1 MKNTIKF
8 MIGLLAIGLV
18 SCEPEFEN
26 AVTDEGFYDAGDAD
40 FSNYVALGNSL
51 TAGYADGALFMSGQ
65 QDSYPNIM
73 AEQFGFVGGGDFTQP
88 LTSDNLGGLLLG
100 GVQITGN
107 RLVLSANDP
116 YDENTDTP
124 FPSTLD
130 GVPTTDV
137 LTSASGPFNNMGV
150 PGAKSF
156 HLVTPGYGSVAG
168 VANGTA
174 NPWYARFATSESST
188 VLADAASL
196 NPTFFSLWIGN
207 NDILGYATSGG
218 SGVDQTGNLDP
229 STYGGNDITDPNVF
243 AAAYSAQVDALVA
256 GGAKGVLLNI
266 PDVTSIPYFTTVPA
280 QSIPLDLNTAGAV
293 NAQFAQYNDQIL
305 PLLVQFGVITQEE
318 ADSRII
324 NFEGFCSEEL
334 IAAGECDAL
343 SSGKNFPIITDNDL
357 TDVSQVLQG
366 PPGNLPEELAN
377 LLGQLRQATSD
388 DLIVLPASSVLGSV
402 PDPSN
407 PFGVVG
413 VSIPLENQWVLTT
426 TEQARV
432 AAAGAAYNAI
442 IEGLAAANELGYG
455 DMKSA
460 LADVAASGAS
470 YNGGVLTSTY
480 GTGGAFSLDG
490 VHPTPR
496 GYAWTANT
504 IIDVIN
510 TTYNASIPK
519 VDIGTYGTVTAHNN

>member
-40 FSNYVALGNSL
+40 FSNYVSLGNSL
-51 TAGYADGALFMSGQ
+51 TAGYADGALYRSGQ
-65 QDSYPNIM
+65 EDSYPNIM

-100 GVQITGN
+100 GQQILGN
-107 RLVLSANDP
+107 RLVLSA
-116 YDENTDTP
+116 DENGNP
-124 FPSTLD
+124 FPTPLD
-130 GVPTTDV
+130 GTPTTDV
-137 LTSASGPFNNMGV
+137 TTSATGPFNNMGV
-150 PGAKSF
+150 PGAKSY

-174 NPWYARFATSESST
+174 NPWYARFATSESTT

-266 PDVTSIPYFTTVPA
+266 PDVTSIPYFTTVPTR
-280 QSIPLDLNTAGAV
+280 SIPLDAATAGAV
-293 NAQFAQYNDQIL
+293 NAQFALYNGALGQ
-305 PLLVQFGVITQEE
+305 LVAGGFISAEE
-318 ADSRII
+318 AAIRAI
-324 NFEGFCSEEL
+324 NFVEGV
-334 IAAGECDAL
+334 
-343 SSGKNFPIITDNDL
+343 NYPIMTDVDL
-357 TDVSQVLQG
+357 TDVTAILIGAGLDPQT
-366 PPGNLPEELAN
+366 AA
-377 LLGQLRQATSD
+377 LLGQLRQVKSD
-388 DLIVLPASSVLGSV
+388 DLVVLTASSVLGTT

-407 PFGVVG
+407 PLGIVG
-413 VSIPLENQWVLTT
+413 VSIPLTNQYVLTT

-432 AAAGAAYNAI
+432 ATAGAAYNAI

-460 LADVAASGAS
+460 LSEVAANGAF

-480 GTGGAFSLDG
+480 VTGGAFSLDG
-490 VHPTPR
+490 VHPSPR
-496 GYAWTANT
+496 GYAFTANT

-510 TTYNASIPK
+510 TTYNASVPK
-519 VDIGTYGTVTAHNN
+519 VDIGTYGTVTLHNN

>member
-1 MKNTIKF
+1 

-51 TAGYADGALFMSGQ
+51 TAGYADSALFVSGQ
-65 QDSYPNIM
+65 EDSYPNIM
-73 AEQFGFVGGGDFTQP
+73 AQQFSFVGGGDFTQP

-107 RLVLSANDP
+107 RLVLSA
-116 YDENTDTP
+116 DENGNP
-124 FPSTLD
+124 FPATLD
-130 GVPTTDV
+130 GAPTTDV

-150 PGAKSF
+150 PGATSF

-188 VLADAASL
+188 VLADAVSL

-218 SGVDQTGNLDP
+218 SGVDQAGNLDP

-280 QSIPLDLNTAGAV
+280 QSIPLDAATAGAV

-318 ADSRII
+318 ADSRVVNFVEGI
-324 NFEGFCSEEL
+324 NY
-334 IAAGECDAL
+334 
-343 SSGKNFPIITDNDL
+343 PIIVDNDL

-407 PFGVVG
+407 PLGVVG

-432 AAAGAAYNAI
+432 AAAGAAYNAV

-460 LADVAASGAS
+460 LADVAANGAF

-480 GTGGAFSLDG
+480 VTGGAFSLDG

-496 GYAWTANT
+496 GYAFTANT

-510 TTYNASIPK
+510 TTYNASVPK
-519 VDIGTYGTVTAHNN
+519 VDIGTYGTVTLHNN

>member
-26 AVTDEGFYDAGDAD
+26 AVSDEGFYDAGDAD

-51 TAGYADGALFMSGQ
+51 TAGYADGALYMSGQ
-65 QDSYPNIM
+65 KDSYPNIM
-73 AEQFGFVGGGDFTQP
+73 AQQFSFVGGGDFTQP
-88 LTSDNLGGLLLG
+88 LTSDDLGGLLLG
-100 GVQITGN
+100 GQQILGN
-107 RLVLSANDP
+107 RLVLSA
-116 YDENTDTP
+116 DENGNP
-124 FPSTLD
+124 FPAPLD
-130 GVPTTDV
+130 GIPTTDV
-137 LTSASGPFNNMGV
+137 VSSETGPFNNMGV
-150 PGAKSF
+150 PGAKSY

-243 AAAYSAQVDALVA
+243 AAVYSAQVDALVA

-266 PDVTSIPYFTTVPA
+266 PDVTSIPYFTTVPT
-280 QSIPLDLNTAGAV
+280 QSIPLDAATAGAV
-293 NAQFAQYNDQIL
+293 NAQFALYNGALGQ
-305 PLLVQFGVITQEE
+305 LVAGGFISAEE
-318 ADSRII
+318 AAIRAI
-324 NFEGFCSEEL
+324 NFVEG
-334 IAAGECDAL
+334 I
-343 SSGKNFPIITDNDL
+343 NYPIMTDVDL
-357 TDVSQVLQG
+357 TDVTAILIGAGLDS
-366 PPGNLPEELAN
+366 ETAA
-377 LLGQLRQATSD
+377 LLGQLRQVKSD
-388 DLIVLPASSVLGSV
+388 DLVVLTASSALGSV

-407 PFGVVG
+407 PLGIVG
-413 VSIPLENQWVLTT
+413 VSIPLTNQFVLTS
-426 TEQARV
+426 TEQDRV
-432 AAAGAAYNAI
+432 ATAGAAYNAI

-460 LADVAASGAS
+460 LADVAANGAV
-470 YNGGVLTSTY
+470 YNGGLLTSTY
-480 GTGGAFSLDG
+480 VTGGAFSLDG

-496 GYAWTANT
+496 GYAFTANT

-519 VDIGTYGTVTAHNN
+519 VDIGTYGTVTLHNN

>member
-40 FSNYVALGNSL
+40 FSTYVALGNSL
-51 TAGYADGALFMSGQ
+51 TAGYADSALYISGQ
-65 QDSYPNIM
+65 EDSYPNIM
-73 AEQFGFVGGGDFTQP
+73 AQQFGFVGGGDFTQP
-88 LTSDNLGGLLLG
+88 LTSDDLGGLLLG
-100 GVQITGN
+100 GVQISGN
-107 RLVLSANDP
+107 RLVLSA
-116 YDENTDTP
+116 DENGNP
-124 FPSTLD
+124 FPAPLD
-130 GVPTTDV
+130 GTPTTDV
-137 LTSASGPFNNMGV
+137 TTSATGPFNNMGV

-168 VANGTA
+168 VANGSA
-174 NPWYARFATSESST
+174 NPWFARFATSESTT
-188 VLADAASL
+188 VLADAVSL

-229 STYGGNDITDPNVF
+229 STYGGFDITDPNVF

-266 PDVTSIPYFTTVPA
+266 PDVTSIPYFTTVPP
-280 QSIPLDLNTAGAV
+280 QSIPLDAATAGAV
-293 NAQFAQYNDQIL
+293 NAQFTLYNGALGQ
-305 PLLVQFGVITQEE
+305 LVAGGFISAEE
-318 ADSRII
+318 AAIRQI
-324 NFEGFCSEEL
+324 NFVEGV
-334 IAAGECDAL
+334 
-343 SSGKNFPIITDNDL
+343 NYPIMIDVDL
-357 TDVSQVLQG
+357 TDVTAILIGAGLDPQTAG
-366 PPGNLPEELAN
+366 
-377 LLGQLRQATSD
+377 LLGQLRQVKSD
-388 DLIVLPASSVLGSV
+388 DLVVITAASVLGTT

-407 PFGVVG
+407 PLNILGVTL
-413 VSIPLENQWVLTT
+413 PLPNSLVLSS

-432 AAAGAAYNAI
+432 AAAGAAYNAV

-460 LADVAASGAS
+460 LADVAANGAF
-470 YNGGVLTSTY
+470 YNGGVLTSTFV
-480 GTGGAFSLDG
+480 TGGAFSLDG
-490 VHPTPR
+490 VHPSPR
-496 GYAWTANT
+496 GYAFTANT
-504 IIDVIN
+504 IIDIIN

-519 VDIGTYGTVTAHNN
+519 VDIGTYGTVTLHNN

>member
-40 FSNYVALGNSL
+40 FSNYVSLGNSL
-51 TAGYADGALFMSGQ
+51 TAGYADGALYRSGQ
-65 QDSYPNIM
+65 EDSYPNIM

-100 GVQITGN
+100 GQQILGN
-107 RLVLSANDP
+107 RLVLSA
-116 YDENTDTP
+116 DENGNP
-124 FPSTLD
+124 FPTPLD
-130 GVPTTDV
+130 GTPTTDV
-137 LTSASGPFNNMGV
+137 TTSEAGPFNNMGV
-150 PGAKSF
+150 PGAKSY

-174 NPWYARFATSESST
+174 NPWYARFATSESTT

-266 PDVTSIPYFTTVPA
+266 PDVTSIPYFTTVPPR
-280 QSIPLDLNTAGAV
+280 SIPLDAATAGAV
-293 NAQFAQYNDQIL
+293 NAQFALYNGALGQ
-305 PLLVQFGVITQEE
+305 LVAGGFISPEE
-318 ADSRII
+318 AAIRAI
-324 NFEGFCSEEL
+324 NFVEGV
-334 IAAGECDAL
+334 
-343 SSGKNFPIITDNDL
+343 NYPIMTDVDL
-357 TDVSQVLQG
+357 TDVTAILIGAGLDPQT
-366 PPGNLPEELAN
+366 AA
-377 LLGQLRQATSD
+377 LLGQLRQVKSD
-388 DLIVLPASSVLGSV
+388 DLVVLTASSVLGTT

-407 PFGVVG
+407 PLGIVG
-413 VSIPLENQWVLTT
+413 VSLPLPNSLVLSS

-432 AAAGAAYNAI
+432 ATAGAAYNAI

-460 LADVAASGAS
+460 LAEVAANGAF

-480 GTGGAFSLDG
+480 VTGGAFSLDG

-496 GYAWTANT
+496 GYAFTANT

-519 VDIGTYGTVTAHNN
+519 VDIGTYGTVTLHNN

>member
-40 FSNYVALGNSL
+40 FSNYVSLGNSL
-51 TAGYADGALFMSGQ
+51 TAGYADGALYRSGQ
-65 QDSYPNIM
+65 EDSYPNIM

-100 GVQITGN
+100 GQQILGN
-107 RLVLSANDP
+107 RLVLSA
-116 YDENTDTP
+116 DENGNP
-124 FPSTLD
+124 FPTPLD
-130 GVPTTDV
+130 GTPTTDV
-137 LTSASGPFNNMGV
+137 TTSATGPFNNMGV
-150 PGAKSF
+150 PGAKSY

-266 PDVTSIPYFTTVPA
+266 PDVTSIPYFTTVPTR
-280 QSIPLDLNTAGAV
+280 SIPLDAATAGAV
-293 NAQFAQYNDQIL
+293 NAQFALYNGALGQ
-305 PLLVQFGVITQEE
+305 LVAGGFISAEE
-318 ADSRII
+318 AAIRAI
-324 NFEGFCSEEL
+324 NFVEGV
-334 IAAGECDAL
+334 
-343 SSGKNFPIITDNDL
+343 NYPIMTDVDL
-357 TDVSQVLQG
+357 TDVTAILVGAGLDPQT
-366 PPGNLPEELAN
+366 AA
-377 LLGQLRQATSD
+377 LLGQLRQVKSD
-388 DLIVLPASSVLGSV
+388 DLVVLTASSVLGTT

-407 PFGVVG
+407 PLGIVG
-413 VSIPLENQWVLTT
+413 VSLPLPNSLVLSS

-432 AAAGAAYNAI
+432 ATAGAAYNAI

-460 LADVAASGAS
+460 LSEVAANGAF

-480 GTGGAFSLDG
+480 VTGGAFSLDG

-496 GYAWTANT
+496 GYAFTANT

-510 TTYNASIPK
+510 TTYNASVPK
-519 VDIGTYGTVTAHNN
+519 VDIGTYGTVTLHNN

>member
-40 FSNYVALGNSL
+40 FSNYVSLGNSL
-51 TAGYADGALFMSGQ
+51 TAGYADGALYRSGQ
-65 QDSYPNIM
+65 EDSYPNIM

-100 GVQITGN
+100 GQQILGN
-107 RLVLSANDP
+107 RLVLSA
-116 YDENTDTP
+116 DENGNP
-124 FPSTLD
+124 FPTPLD
-130 GVPTTDV
+130 GTPTTDV
-137 LTSASGPFNNMGV
+137 TTSATGPFNNMGV
-150 PGAKSF
+150 PGAKSY

-168 VANGTA
+168 VENGTA

-266 PDVTSIPYFTTVPA
+266 PDVTSIPYFTTVPPR
-280 QSIPLDLNTAGAV
+280 SIPLDAATAGAV
-293 NAQFAQYNDQIL
+293 NAQFALYNGALGQ
-305 PLLVQFGVITQEE
+305 LVAGGFISPEE
-318 ADSRII
+318 AAIRAI
-324 NFEGFCSEEL
+324 NFVEGV
-334 IAAGECDAL
+334 
-343 SSGKNFPIITDNDL
+343 NYPIMTDVDL
-357 TDVSQVLQG
+357 TDVTAILIGAGLDS
-366 PPGNLPEELAN
+366 ETAA
-377 LLGQLRQATSD
+377 LLGQLRQVKSD
-388 DLIVLPASSVLGSV
+388 DLVVLTASSALGSV

-407 PFGVVG
+407 PLGIVG
-413 VSIPLENQWVLTT
+413 VSLPLPNSLVLSS

-432 AAAGAAYNAI
+432 ATAGAAYNAI

-460 LADVAASGAS
+460 LSEVAANGAF

-480 GTGGAFSLDG
+480 VTGGAFSLDG

-496 GYAWTANT
+496 GYAFTANT

-519 VDIGTYGTVTAHNN
+519 VDIGTYGTVTLHNN

>member
-40 FSNYVALGNSL
+40 FSTYVSLGNSL
-51 TAGYADGALFMSGQ
+51 TAGYADGALYMSGQ
-65 QDSYPNIM
+65 EDSYPNIM

-88 LTSDNLGGLLLG
+88 LTSDNLGGLLLD
-100 GVQITGN
+100 GVQILGN
-107 RLVLSANDP
+107 RLVLSV
-116 YDENTDTP
+116 DENGNRFTTP
-124 FPSTLD
+124 LD
-130 GVPTTDV
+130 GTPTTDV
-137 LTSASGPFNNMGV
+137 TTSATGPFNNMGV

-174 NPWYARFATSESST
+174 NPWFARFATSESTT
-188 VLADAASL
+188 VLADAVSL

-218 SGVDQTGNLDP
+218 SGVDQAGNFDP

-266 PDVTSIPYFTTVPA
+266 PDVTSIPYFTTVPTR
-280 QSIPLDLNTAGAV
+280 SIPLDAATAGAV
-293 NAQFAQYNDQIL
+293 NAQFALYNGALGQ
-305 PLLVQFGVITQEE
+305 LVAGGFISAEE
-318 ADSRII
+318 AAIRAI
-324 NFEGFCSEEL
+324 NFVEGV
-334 IAAGECDAL
+334 
-343 SSGKNFPIITDNDL
+343 NYPIMTDVDL
-357 TDVSQVLQG
+357 TDVTAILIGAGLDPQT
-366 PPGNLPEELAN
+366 AA
-377 LLGQLRQATSD
+377 LLGQLRQVKSD
-388 DLIVLPASSVLGSV
+388 DLVVLTASSALGTV

-407 PFGVVG
+407 PLGIVG
-413 VSIPLENQWVLTT
+413 VSIPLTNQYVLTT

-432 AAAGAAYNAI
+432 ATAGASYNAI
-442 IEGLAAANELGYG
+442 IEGLAAANDLGYG

-460 LADVAASGAS
+460 LADVAANGAPF
-470 YNGGVLTSTY
+470 NGGVLESTY
-480 GTGGAFSLDG
+480 GSGGAFSLDG
-490 VHPTPR
+490 VHPSPR
-496 GYAWTANT
+496 GYAFTANT

-519 VDIGTYGTVTAHNN
+519 VDIGTYGTVTTHNN

>member
-40 FSNYVALGNSL
+40 FSNYVSLGNSL
-51 TAGYADGALFMSGQ
+51 TAGYADSALYMSGQ
-65 QDSYPNIM
+65 EDSYPNIM

-88 LTSDNLGGLLLG
+88 LTSDNLGGLLYG
-100 GVQITGN
+100 GVQISGN
-107 RLVLSANDP
+107 RLVLSA
-116 YDENTDTP
+116 DENGNP
-124 FPSTLD
+124 FPTPLD
-130 GVPTTDV
+130 GTPMTDV
-137 LTSASGPFNNMGV
+137 TTSATGPFNNMGV
-150 PGAKSF
+150 PGAKSY

-174 NPWYARFATSESST
+174 NPWFARFATSESTT
-188 VLADAASL
+188 VLADAVSL

-218 SGVDQTGNLDP
+218 SGVDQAGNFDP

-266 PDVTSIPYFTTVPA
+266 PDVTSIPYFTTVPTR
-280 QSIPLDLNTAGAV
+280 SIPLDAATAGAV
-293 NAQFAQYNDQIL
+293 NAQFALYNGALGQ
-305 PLLVQFGVITQEE
+305 LVAGGFISAEE
-318 ADSRII
+318 AAIRAI
-324 NFEGFCSEEL
+324 NFVEGV
-334 IAAGECDAL
+334 
-343 SSGKNFPIITDNDL
+343 NYPIMTDVDL
-357 TDVSQVLQG
+357 TDVTAILIGAGLDPQT
-366 PPGNLPEELAN
+366 AA
-377 LLGQLRQATSD
+377 LLGQLRQVKSD
-388 DLIVLPASSVLGSV
+388 DLVVLTASSALGSV

-407 PFGVVG
+407 PLGIVG
-413 VSIPLENQWVLTT
+413 VSIPLTNQFVLTS
-426 TEQARV
+426 TEQGRV

-460 LADVAASGAS
+460 LADVAANGAF

-480 GTGGAFSLDG
+480 VTGGAFSLDG
-490 VHPTPR
+490 VHPSPR
-496 GYAWTANT
+496 GYAFTANT

-519 VDIGTYGTVTAHNN
+519 VDIGTYGTVTLHNN

>member
-40 FSNYVALGNSL
+40 FSNYVSLGNSL
-51 TAGYADGALFMSGQ
+51 TAGYADGALYRSGQ
-65 QDSYPNIM
+65 EDSYPNIM

-88 LTSDNLGGLLLG
+88 LTSDNFGGLLYG
-100 GVQITGN
+100 GVQISGN
-107 RLVLSANDP
+107 RLVLSA
-116 YDENTDTP
+116 DENGNP
-124 FPSTLD
+124 FPTPLD
-130 GVPTTDV
+130 GTPTTDV
-137 LTSASGPFNNMGV
+137 TTSAAGPFNNMGV

-218 SGVDQTGNLDP
+218 SGVDQAGNFDP

-266 PDVTSIPYFTTVPA
+266 PDVTSIPYFTTVPTR
-280 QSIPLDLNTAGAV
+280 SIPLDAATAGAV
-293 NAQFAQYNDQIL
+293 NAQFALYNGALGQ
-305 PLLVQFGVITQEE
+305 LVAGGFISAEE
-318 ADSRII
+318 AAIRAI
-324 NFEGFCSEEL
+324 NFVEGV
-334 IAAGECDAL
+334 
-343 SSGKNFPIITDNDL
+343 NYPIMTDVDL
-357 TDVSQVLQG
+357 TDVTAILIGAGLDPQT
-366 PPGNLPEELAN
+366 AA
-377 LLGQLRQATSD
+377 LLGQLRQVKSD
-388 DLIVLPASSVLGSV
+388 DLVVLTASSALGTV

-407 PFGVVG
+407 PLGIVG
-413 VSIPLENQWVLTT
+413 VSIPLTNQYVLTT

-432 AAAGAAYNAI
+432 ATAGAAYNAI

-460 LADVAASGAS
+460 LAEVAANGAF

-480 GTGGAFSLDG
+480 VTGGAFSLDG
-490 VHPTPR
+490 VHPSPR
-496 GYAWTANT
+496 GYAFTANT

-519 VDIGTYGTVTAHNN
+519 VNIGTYGTVTLHNN

>member
-40 FSNYVALGNSL
+40 FSNYVSLGNSL
-51 TAGYADGALFMSGQ
+51 TAGYADGALYRSGQ
-65 QDSYPNIM
+65 EDSYPNIM

-100 GVQITGN
+100 GQQILGN
-107 RLVLSANDP
+107 RLVLSA
-116 YDENTDTP
+116 DENGNP
-124 FPSTLD
+124 FPTPLD
-130 GVPTTDV
+130 GTPTTDV
-137 LTSASGPFNNMGV
+137 TTSATGPFNNMGV
-150 PGAKSF
+150 PGAKSY

-174 NPWYARFATSESST
+174 NPWFARFATSESTT
-188 VLADAASL
+188 VLADAVSL

-266 PDVTSIPYFTTVPA
+266 PDVTSIPYFTTVPTR
-280 QSIPLDLNTAGAV
+280 SIPLDAATAGAV
-293 NAQFAQYNDQIL
+293 NAQFALYNGALGQ
-305 PLLVQFGVITQEE
+305 LVAGGFISAEE
-318 ADSRII
+318 AAIRAI
-324 NFEGFCSEEL
+324 NFVEGV
-334 IAAGECDAL
+334 
-343 SSGKNFPIITDNDL
+343 NYPIMTDVDL
-357 TDVSQVLQG
+357 TDVTAILIGAGLDPQT
-366 PPGNLPEELAN
+366 AA
-377 LLGQLRQATSD
+377 LLGQLRQVKSD
-388 DLIVLPASSVLGSV
+388 DLVVLTASSALGTV

-407 PFGVVG
+407 PLGIVG
-413 VSIPLENQWVLTT
+413 VSIPLTNQYVLTT

-432 AAAGAAYNAI
+432 ATAGAAYNAI

-460 LADVAASGAS
+460 LAEVAANGAF

-480 GTGGAFSLDG
+480 VTGGAFSLDG
-490 VHPTPR
+490 VHPSPR
-496 GYAWTANT
+496 GYAFTANT

-519 VDIGTYGTVTAHNN
+519 VDIGTYGTVTLHNN

>member
-40 FSNYVALGNSL
+40 FSNYVSLGNSL
-51 TAGYADGALFMSGQ
+51 TAGYADGALYRSGQ
-65 QDSYPNIM
+65 EDSYPNIM

-88 LTSDNLGGLLLG
+88 LTSDNFGGLLYG
-100 GVQITGN
+100 GVQISGN
-107 RLVLSANDP
+107 RLVLSA
-116 YDENTDTP
+116 DENGNP
-124 FPSTLD
+124 FPTPLD
-130 GVPTTDV
+130 GTPTTDV
-137 LTSASGPFNNMGV
+137 TTSATGPFNNMGV
-150 PGAKSF
+150 PGAKSY

-174 NPWYARFATSESST
+174 NPWFARFATSESTT

-266 PDVTSIPYFTTVPA
+266 PDVTSIPYFTTVPTR
-280 QSIPLDLNTAGAV
+280 SIPLDAATAGAV
-293 NAQFAQYNDQIL
+293 NAQFALYNGALGQ
-305 PLLVQFGVITQEE
+305 LVAGGFISAEE
-318 ADSRII
+318 AAIRAI
-324 NFEGFCSEEL
+324 NFVEGV
-334 IAAGECDAL
+334 
-343 SSGKNFPIITDNDL
+343 NYPIMTDVDL
-357 TDVSQVLQG
+357 TDVTAILIGAGLDPQT
-366 PPGNLPEELAN
+366 AA
-377 LLGQLRQATSD
+377 LLGQLRQVKSD
-388 DLIVLPASSVLGSV
+388 DLVVLTASSVLGTT

-407 PFGVVG
+407 PLGIVG
-413 VSIPLENQWVLTT
+413 VSLPLPNSLVLSS

-432 AAAGAAYNAI
+432 ATAGAAYNAI

-460 LADVAASGAS
+460 LSEVAANGAF

-480 GTGGAFSLDG
+480 VTGGAFSLDG

-496 GYAWTANT
+496 GYAFTANT

-510 TTYNASIPK
+510 TTYNASVPK
-519 VDIGTYGTVTAHNN
+519 VDIGTYGTVTLHNN

>member
-26 AVTDEGFYDAGDAD
+26 AVSDEGFYDAGDAD
-40 FSNYVALGNSL
+40 FSNYVSLGNSL
-51 TAGYADGALFMSGQ
+51 TAGYADGALYVSGQ
-65 QDSYPNIM
+65 EGSYPNIM

-88 LTSDNLGGLLLG
+88 LTSDDLGGLLLG
-100 GVQITGN
+100 GVQISGN
-107 RLVLSANDP
+107 RLVLSA
-116 YDENTDTP
+116 DENGNP
-124 FPSTLD
+124 FPAPLD
-130 GVPTTDV
+130 GEPTTDI
-137 LTSASGPFNNMGV
+137 LTSEAGPFNNMGV

-218 SGVDQTGNLDP
+218 SGVDQTGNFDP

-256 GGAKGVLLNI
+256 NGAKGVLLNI
-266 PDVTSIPYFTTVPA
+266 PDVTSIPYFTTVPTRT
-280 QSIPLDLNTAGAV
+280 IPLDAATAGAV
-293 NAQFAQYNDQIL
+293 NAQFALYNGALGQ
-305 PLLVQFGVITQEE
+305 LVAGGFISPEE
-318 ADSRII
+318 AAIRAI
-324 NFEGFCSEEL
+324 NFVEGVNYP
-334 IAAGECDAL
+334 IMTDA
-343 SSGKNFPIITDNDL
+343 DL
-357 TDVSQVLQG
+357 TDVTAILIGAGLDS
-366 PPGNLPEELAN
+366 ETAA
-377 LLGQLRQATSD
+377 LLGQLRQVKID
-388 DLIVLPASSVLGSV
+388 DLVVLTASSVIGTT

-407 PFGVVG
+407 PAGILG
-413 VSIPLENQWVLTT
+413 VSLPLPNSLVLSS

-442 IEGLAAANELGYG
+442 IEGLAAANELAYG

-460 LADVAASGAS
+460 LADVAANGAF

-480 GTGGAFSLDG
+480 VTGGAFSLDG
-490 VHPTPR
+490 VHPSPR
-496 GYAWTANT
+496 GYAFTANT

-510 TTYNASIPK
+510 TTYNASVPK
-519 VDIGTYGTVTAHNN
+519 VDIGTYGTVTLHNN

>member
-51 TAGYADGALFMSGQ
+51 TAGFADNALYMSGQ
-65 QDSYPNIM
+65 QNSYPNIM
-73 AEQFGFVGGGDFTQP
+73 AQQFGFVGGGDFTQP

-100 GVQITGN
+100 GVQISGN
-107 RLVLSANDP
+107 RLVLSA
-116 YDENTDTP
+116 DENGNP
-124 FPSTLD
+124 FPAPLD
-130 GVPTTDV
+130 GTPTTDV
-137 LTSASGPFNNMGV
+137 TTSATGPFNNMGV

-174 NPWYARFATSESST
+174 NPWFARFATSESST
-188 VLADAASL
+188 VLADAVSL

-218 SGVDQTGNLDP
+218 SGVDQAGNLDP

-243 AAAYSAQVDALVA
+243 AAAYSAQVDALTA
-256 GGAKGVLLNI
+256 NGAKGVLLNI
-266 PDVTSIPYFTTVPA
+266 PDVTSIPYFTTVPTRT
-280 QSIPLDLNTAGAV
+280 IPLDAATAGAV
-293 NAQFAQYNDQIL
+293 NAQFVLYNGALGQ
-305 PLLVQFGVITQEE
+305 LVAGGFISPEE
-318 ADSRII
+318 AAIRQI
-324 NFEGFCSEEL
+324 NFIEG
-334 IAAGECDAL
+334 I
-343 SSGKNFPIITDNDL
+343 NYPIMTDVDL
-357 TDVSQVLQG
+357 TDVTAILIGAGLDPQT
-366 PPGNLPEELAN
+366 AA
-377 LLGQLRQATSD
+377 LLGQLRQVKSD
-388 DLIVLPASSVLGSV
+388 DLVVLLTASLIGTT

-407 PFGVVG
+407 PAGILG
-413 VSIPLENQWVLTT
+413 VSLPLPNSFVLSS

-460 LADVAASGAS
+460 LADVAANGAF
-470 YNGGVLTSTY
+470 YNGGVLTSTLV
-480 GTGGAFSLDG
+480 TGGAFSLDG
-490 VHPTPR
+490 VHPSPR
-496 GYAWTANT
+496 GYAFTANT

-510 TTYNASIPK
+510 TTYNASVPK
-519 VDIGTYGTVTAHNN
+519 VDIGTYGTVTLHNN

>member
-40 FSNYVALGNSL
+40 FSNYVSVGNSL
-51 TAGYADGALFMSGQ
+51 TAGYANSALYVSGQ
-65 QDSYPNIM
+65 ENSFPNIM
-73 AEQFGFVGGGDFTQP
+73 AQQFGFVGGGDFTQP
-88 LTSDNLGGLLLG
+88 LTSDDLGGLLLG
-100 GVQITGN
+100 GQQITGN
-107 RLVLSANDP
+107 RLVLSA
-116 YDENTDTP
+116 DENGNP
-124 FPSTLD
+124 FPAPLAGT
-130 GVPTTDV
+130 PTTDV
-137 LTSASGPFNNMGV
+137 TTSATGPFNNMGV

-156 HLVTPGYGSVAG
+156 HLVTPGYGSISG

-174 NPWYARFATSESST
+174 NPWFARFATSESTT
-188 VLADAASL
+188 VLADAVSL

-218 SGVDQTGNLDP
+218 SGIDQTGNFDP

-243 AAAYSAQVDALVA
+243 AAAYSAQVDALVS

-280 QSIPLDLNTAGAV
+280 QSIPLDAATAGAV
-293 NAQFAQYNDQIL
+293 NAQFALYNGALGQ
-305 PLLVQFGVITQEE
+305 LVAGGFISPEE
-318 ADSRII
+318 AASRAI
-324 NFEGFCSEEL
+324 NFAEGV
-334 IAAGECDAL
+334 
-343 SSGKNFPIITDNDL
+343 NYPIMTDIDL
-357 TDVSQVLQG
+357 TDVTAILIG
-366 PPGNLPEELAN
+366 AGIDPETAA
-377 LLGQLRQATSD
+377 LLGQLRQATSN
-388 DLIVLPASSVLGSV
+388 DLVVLTASSILGTT

-407 PFGVVG
+407 PTGVVG
-413 VSIPLENQWVLTT
+413 VSIPLTNQYVLTT

-432 AAAGAAYNAI
+432 AAAGASYNAI

-455 DMKSA
+455 DMRSA
-460 LADVAASGAS
+460 LADVAQNGAS
-470 YNGGVLTSTY
+470 YNGGVMTSTY
-480 GTGGAFSLDG
+480 VSGGAFSLDG
-490 VHPTPR
+490 VHPSPR
-496 GYAWTANT
+496 GYAFTANT

-519 VDIGTYGTVTAHNN
+519 VDIGTYGTVTLHNN

>member
-26 AVTDEGFYDAGDAD
+26 AVSDEGFYDAGDAD

-51 TAGYADGALFMSGQ
+51 TAGYADGALYMSGQ
-65 QDSYPNIM
+65 KDSYPNIM
-73 AEQFGFVGGGDFTQP
+73 AQQFSFVGGGDFTQP
-88 LTSDNLGGLLLG
+88 LTSDDLGGLLLG
-100 GVQITGN
+100 GQQILGN
-107 RLVLSANDP
+107 RLVLSA
-116 YDENTDTP
+116 DENGNP
-124 FPSTLD
+124 FPAPLD
-130 GVPTTDV
+130 GMPTTDV
-137 LTSASGPFNNMGV
+137 VSSETGPFNNMGV
-150 PGAKSF
+150 PGAKSY

-196 NPTFFSLWIGN
+196 NPSFFSLWIGN

-280 QSIPLDLNTAGAV
+280 QSIPLDAATAGAV
-293 NAQFAQYNDQIL
+293 NAQFALYNGALGQ
-305 PLLVQFGVITQEE
+305 LVAGGFISAEE
-318 ADSRII
+318 AAIRAI
-324 NFEGFCSEEL
+324 NFVEG
-334 IAAGECDAL
+334 I
-343 SSGKNFPIITDNDL
+343 NYPIMTDVDL
-357 TDVSQVLQG
+357 TDVTAILIGAGLDS
-366 PPGNLPEELAN
+366 ETAA
-377 LLGQLRQATSD
+377 LLGQLRQVKSD
-388 DLIVLPASSVLGSV
+388 DLVVLTASSALGSV

-407 PFGVVG
+407 PLGIVG
-413 VSIPLENQWVLTT
+413 VSIPLTNQFVLTS
-426 TEQARV
+426 TEQDRV
-432 AAAGAAYNAI
+432 ATAGAAYNAI

-460 LADVAASGAS
+460 LADVAANGAA
-470 YNGGVLTSTY
+470 YNGGLLTSTY
-480 GTGGAFSLDG
+480 VTGGAFSLDG

-496 GYAWTANT
+496 GYAFTANT

-519 VDIGTYGTVTAHNN
+519 VDIGTYGTVTLHNN